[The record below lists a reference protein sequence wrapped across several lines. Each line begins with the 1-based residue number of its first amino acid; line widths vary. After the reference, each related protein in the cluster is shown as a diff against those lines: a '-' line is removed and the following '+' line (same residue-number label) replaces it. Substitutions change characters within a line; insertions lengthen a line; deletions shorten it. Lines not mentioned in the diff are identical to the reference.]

1 MVKSMSG
8 ANKLS
13 SAAVQGNWREV
24 KRLLNEEKV
33 NVNAVNKYGHTALQV
48 MMMGCSL
55 VAEELLKNGADPN
68 IQDKNGF
75 TPAHDVAR
83 TGFLDTMMVLVEY
96 NSDMNMEDA
105 SGCLPIHLAAQEGH
119 LCLVQFL
126 ATKSRFW
133 HKNSSGHTPLDM
145 ASACGRTEVAEWL
158 EEHLQA
164 TGTQSLH

>member
-13 SAAVQGNWREV
+13 RAAAQGDWREV

-33 NVNAVNKYGHTALQV
+33 
-48 MMMGCSL
+48 MMMGCSF
-55 VAEELLKNGADPN
+55 VAEELLKNGADTN

-96 NSDMNMEDA
+96 DSDVNVEDA

-119 LCLVQFL
+119 LGLVQFL
-126 ATKSRFW
+126 APRSSAW
-133 HKNSSGHTPLDM
+133 HKNSSGQTPLDL
-145 ASACGRTEVAEWL
+145 ARACGRTEVAEWL
-158 EEHLQA
+158 QEHLQA
-164 TGTQSLH
+164 TETPSLH